1 MNGPIL
7 PGEDLTTVRNIPTRT
22 NTMTSKFFTSNR
34 INHDC
39 GMYHEQIFHGD
50 DLVAFVRSDISDG
63 TYWWAI
69 NGGSAISRG
78 HKTVADCKTELFN
91 QF

>member
-1 MNGPIL
+1 MQGPIL
-7 PGEDLTTVRNIPTRT
+7 PGEDLTTVRNVPART
-22 NTMTSKFFTSNR
+22 NTMPNKFFTSNR

-39 GMYHEQIFHGD
+39 GMYHEQVFYGD
-50 DLVAFVRSDISDG
+50 DLVAFVRSDLSDG

-78 HKTVADCKTELFN
+78 HKTVADCKAELFN